1 MKARFFLSSSL
12 LLLMTLVGCSTATP
26 PTPQASVSPTSTA
39 TPQTVQGSP
48 SPTPATESPSPSPVS
63 ETISESQ
70 KISAT
75 GIGPAKLGMTLGE
88 LKKEL
93 GSKAEFKVQSP
104 YIVDFDAIA
113 VSQNGKVQYYILY
126 PAGKP
131 LTDSGKID
139 ALVTENSDYKTEK
152 GVGPGTSLKQA
163 EAAYGDATLS
173 YNLDNEGREYVRFA
187 NQPAKSISFRL
198 GNANDASL
206 IGVYSSKSGSG
217 GLSETKQFKD
227 AASIRSV
234 EVN

>member
-1 MKARFFLSSSL
+1 MKSRFFLSSSL

-26 PTPQASVSPTSTA
+26 PAPEASAPASSA
-39 TPQTVQGSP
+39 APQTVQASP
-48 SPTPATESPSPSPVS
+48 SPSPATESPSPSP
-63 ETISESQ
+63 ISESQ

-113 VSQNGKVQYYILY
+113 VTQGGKVQYYILY
-126 PAGKP
+126 PAGNP
-131 LTDSGKID
+131 LTDSSKID
-139 ALVTENSDYKTEK
+139 ALITENSDYKTEK

-173 YNLDNEGREYVRFA
+173 YNLDNEGREYVQFA
-187 NQPAKSISFRL
+187 NQPSKRISFRL

-206 IGVYSSKSGSG
+206 MGVYSSKSGEG

-227 AASIRSV
+227 TASIRSIG
-234 EVN
+234 VN

>member
-1 MKARFFLSSSL
+1 MKSRFSLSSSL

-26 PTPQASVSPTSTA
+26 PAPEASAPASSA
-39 TPQTVQGSP
+39 APQTVQASP
-48 SPTPATESPSPSPVS
+48 SPSPATESPSPSPIS

-113 VSQNGKVQYYILY
+113 VSQGGKVQYYILY

-131 LTDSGKID
+131 LTDSDKID

-152 GVGPGTSLKQA
+152 GVAPGTSLKQA

-173 YNLDNEGREYVRFA
+173 YNLDNEGREYVQFA
-187 NQPAKSISFRL
+187 NQPTKNISFRL

-206 IGVYSSKSGSG
+206 MGVYSSKSGAG

-227 AASIRSV
+227 AASIRSI

>member
-1 MKARFFLSSSL
+1 MKARFFLSNS

-26 PTPQASVSPTSTA
+26 PTPQASAPASTA

-48 SPTPATESPSPSPVS
+48 SPSPATESPSPSPVS
-63 ETISESQ
+63 ETISEDQ

-113 VSQNGKVQYYILY
+113 VSQGGKVQYYILY
-126 PAGKP
+126 PAGNP

-139 ALVTENSDYKTEK
+139 ALVTENSNYKTEK

-173 YNLDNEGREYVRFA
+173 YNLDNEGREYVQFA
-187 NQPAKSISFRL
+187 NQPTKRLSFRL

-206 IGVYSSKSGSG
+206 MGVYPSKSGAG

-227 AASIRSV
+227 TASIRSIG
-234 EVN
+234 VN

>member
-1 MKARFFLSSSL
+1 MA
-12 LLLMTLVGCSTATP
+12 LVGCSTATP
-26 PTPQASVSPTSTA
+26 PVPEASSPASSAAPQAVQAPPSLSPAS
-39 TPQTVQGSP
+39 
-48 SPTPATESPSPSPVS
+48 ESPSPSPIS

-113 VSQNGKVQYYILY
+113 VSQGGKVQYYILY
-126 PAGKP
+126 PAGNP

-173 YNLDNEGREYVRFA
+173 YNLDNEGREYVQFA
-187 NQPAKSISFRL
+187 NQPAKRISFRL
-198 GNANDASL
+198 GNANDTM
-206 IGVYSSKSGSG
+206 GVYSTKSGSG
-217 GLSETKQFKD
+217 GFFETKQFKD
-227 AASIRSV
+227 TASIRSIG
-234 EVN
+234 VN